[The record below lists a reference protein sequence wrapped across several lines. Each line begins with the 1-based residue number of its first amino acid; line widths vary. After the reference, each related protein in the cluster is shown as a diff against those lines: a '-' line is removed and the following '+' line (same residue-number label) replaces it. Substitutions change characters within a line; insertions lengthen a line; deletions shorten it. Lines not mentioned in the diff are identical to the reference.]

1 MADATGETKEPPL
14 RVTFD
19 RRIKLEF
26 HGARIT
32 SDGGL
37 LAYRELDD
45 VFDLT
50 AMGASALGEG
60 RRGRNIR
67 HHLPGLLRQAVYA
80 RLAGYEDVNDAERLA
95 RDPAMRAIVGR
106 EGMDRLAAS
115 TSQMG
120 RFETEWLASEANL
133 AALTDLSGAW
143 IDRVHVRRPPDGII
157 LDMDSSESPTHG
169 QQEGSAWNGHF
180 GCTCYHPLF
189 VFNQFGDLERCLL
202 RPGNAHSA
210 EGWRSVLEPVIARY
224 RERGL
229 PLWFRGDAAF
239 AKPELYELLEAEGI
253 GYAIRLPA
261 NPVLQERIGHL
272 LTRPVGRPPTKP
284 QVFFASYSYQAQSWA
299 RPRRVMA
306 KVEWHQGE
314 LYPRVGFIVT
324 NLKRPAERVSKF
336 YNGRGTAEQW
346 IKEGKLALRWTR
358 LSCRA
363 FRDNAVR
370 LQLFALAYNLANF
383 LRSLAL
389 PDEVAHWSLTTL
401 REKLVKIGPG
411 SSATAATWCSSWPR
425 WRCRAPCSPRSCAG
439 SSACEDR
446 PWRRPDRNGPKDGR
460 SRGENHAPRSTKSIK
475 TARIGPRMGVRWS
488 PAHGFRP
495 QPCAPIDWEAVAD
508 HGSGR

>member
-1 MADATGETKEPPL
+1 MADATGEAKEPPL

-26 HGARIT
+26 HGTRIT

-45 VFDLT
+45 ALGLT
-50 AMGASALGEG
+50 ATAASTLAEG
-60 RRGRNIR
+60 RRGKNIR
-67 HHLPGLLRQAVYA
+67 HRLLGLLRQAVYG

-106 EGMDRLAAS
+106 EGLDRPAAS
-115 TSQMG
+115 AT
-120 RFETEWLASEANL
+120 EANL
-133 AALTDLSGAW
+133 GTLTALSGAW
-143 IDRVHVRRPPDGII
+143 IDRVHGRRPPDGII
-157 LDMDSSESPTHG
+157 LDMDSSESPTFG

-189 VFNQFGDLERCLL
+189 VFNQFGDLERCVL
-202 RPGNAHSA
+202 RPGNVHSA
-210 EGWRSVLEPVIARY
+210 EGWREVLEPVVARY

-229 PLWFRGDAAF
+229 ALYFRGDAGF
-239 AKPELYELLEAEGI
+239 AKPELYELLEAEDI

-261 NPVLQERIGHL
+261 NPVLQQRIGHL
-272 LTRPVGRPPTKP
+272 LTRPVGRPPKKP
-284 QVFFASYSYQAQSWA
+284 QVFHASFSYQAQSWTK
-299 RPRRVMA
+299 PRRVVA

-324 NLKRPAERVSKF
+324 NLTRPVERITKF

-401 REKLVKIGPG
+401 REKLVKIGARIVRHGRYMVFQLAEVAVPRALFTAILRRIERLRG
-411 SSATAATWCSSWPR
+411 PPMATA
-425 WRCRAPCSPRSCAG
+425 
-439 SSACEDR
+439 
-446 PWRRPDRNGPKDGR
+446 
-460 SRGENHAPRSTKSIK
+460 
-475 TARIGPRMGVRWS
+475 
-488 PAHGFRP
+488 
-495 QPCAPIDWEAVAD
+495 
-508 HGSGR
+508 